1 MVENALY
8 NAMDCY
14 NSDVLQS
21 NNYDQAWGSLFNFI
35 GKVTFC
41 LLLLTD
47 NDDHDLLT
55 LHSKK
60 KISEYNNQKQTK
72 KSPHRQNL
80 KHRAEQSDDLDI
92 LKEDSLSISNHEIK
106 H

>member
-1 MVENALY
+1 MVESALY

-35 GKVTFC
+35 GKVTFR

-60 KISEYNNQKQTK
+60 KISEHNNQKQNQR
-72 KSPHRQNL
+72 SSFRQNL
-80 KHRAEQSDDLDI
+80 RQKTE
-92 LKEDSLSISNHEIK
+92 
-106 H
+106 

>member
-1 MVENALY
+1 MVESALY

-35 GKVTFC
+35 GKVTFR

-60 KISEYNNQKQTK
+60 KISEHNNQKQTQR
-72 KSPHRQNL
+72 SSFRQNL
-80 KHRAEQSDDLDI
+80 RQKTE
-92 LKEDSLSISNHEIK
+92 
-106 H
+106 